1 MTIAETIKTLRKT
14 AGMSQEQLAEKLHV
28 SRQAVTKWETEG
40 GTPDIENLRAIAALF
55 GITVDEL
62 LTGETK
68 VQAAAEHRYESVTE
82 YDIDEVK
89 HYDMKFGSAKEV
101 FLSGHPGEKLRIR
114 LVSGTLASLQ
124 SDFKIKLDDTK
135 RRLDLELLRK
145 NGMSESASKEGL
157 SIYAELPAAY
167 LGKVECA
174 VNAEL
179 VSLSSLDCERI
190 ELGGRNRKLYLDAVP
205 GTVEVDSNLDMEIHC
220 KSLASSLELNQ
231 LSACSKLYVPAD
243 AVFTAKAKGIG
254 TRISYASEGKEAEP
268 FDTPGAEKRIE
279 LNGMKS
285 ELVINRE
292 G

>member
-1 MTIAETIKTLRKT
+1 MTIAETIKNLRKT
-14 AGMSQEQLAEKLHV
+14 VGMSQEQLAEKLHV

-68 VQAAAEHRYESVTE
+68 VQAAHRYESITE

-101 FLSGHPGEKLRIR
+101 FLSCHPGEKLRIR
-114 LVSGTLASLQ
+114 LVSDTLASLQ

-145 NGMSESASKEGL
+145 NGMSETASKEGL

-174 VNAEL
+174 VNAER

-205 GTVEVDSNLDMEIHC
+205 GTVEIDSNLDMEIHC
-220 KSLASSLELNQ
+220 LSLASSLELNQ

-254 TRISYASEGKEAEP
+254 TRISYASDGKATEP

-285 ELVINRE
+285 ELVISRE

>member
-68 VQAAAEHRYESVTE
+68 VQAAHRYESITE

-101 FLSGHPGEKLRIR
+101 FLSGHSGEKLRIR
-114 LVSGTLASLQ
+114 LVSDTLASLQ

-135 RRLDLELLRK
+135 RRLDLELIRR

-157 SIYAELPAAY
+157 SIYAEFPAAY
-167 LGKVECA
+167 LGKVECE

-220 KSLASSLELNQ
+220 LSLASSLELNQ
-231 LSACSKLYVPAD
+231 LSACSKLYVPAN

-254 TRISYASEGKEAEP
+254 TRISYANEGKAAEP
-268 FDTPGAEKRIE
+268 FDTPDAEKRIE

-285 ELVINRE
+285 ELVISRE

>member
-55 GITVDEL
+55 GTTVDEL

-68 VQAAAEHRYESVTE
+68 AQATAAHRYESVTE

-89 HYDMKFGSAKEV
+89 HYDIKFGSAKEV

-114 LVSGTLASLQ
+114 LVSDTLASLQ

-135 RRLDLELLRK
+135 RRLDLELLRR

-174 VNAEL
+174 VNAER

-190 ELGGRNRKLYLDAVP
+190 ELGGRNRKLYLDAIP
-205 GTVEVDSNLDMEIHC
+205 GTVEIDSNLDMEIHC

-243 AVFTAKAKGIG
+243 AVFSAKAKGIG
-254 TRISYASEGKEAEP
+254 TRISYASDGKAAEP
-268 FDTPGAEKRIE
+268 FDTPGA
-279 LNGMKS
+279 
-285 ELVINRE
+285 
-292 G
+292 

>member
-68 VQAAAEHRYESVTE
+68 VQAAHRYESITE

-135 RRLDLELLRK
+135 RRLDLELIRR

-190 ELGGRNRKLYLDAVP
+190 ELGGRNRKLLLDAVP
-205 GTVEVDSNLDMEIHC
+205 GTVEIDSNLDMEIHC
-220 KSLASSLELNQ
+220 LSLASSLELNQ

-254 TRISYASEGKEAEP
+254 TRISYASDGKEAEP
-268 FDTPGAEKRIE
+268 FDTTGAEKRIE
-279 LNGMKS
+279 LNGIKS
-285 ELVINRE
+285 ELVIGRE

>member
-1 MTIAETIKTLRKT
+1 M
-14 AGMSQEQLAEKLHV
+14 
-28 SRQAVTKWETEG
+28 
-40 GTPDIENLRAIAALF
+40 
-55 GITVDEL
+55 
-62 LTGETK
+62 
-68 VQAAAEHRYESVTE
+68 HRYESVTE

-135 RRLDLELLRK
+135 RRLDLELIRR

-205 GTVEVDSNLDMEIHC
+205 GTVEIDSNLDMEIHC

-243 AVFTAKAKGIG
+243 VVFAAKAKGIG
-254 TRISYASEGKEAEP
+254 TRISYANEGKATEP

-285 ELVINRE
+285 ELVIGRE
-292 G
+292 V

>member
-1 MTIAETIKTLRKT
+1 
-14 AGMSQEQLAEKLHV
+14 
-28 SRQAVTKWETEG
+28 
-40 GTPDIENLRAIAALF
+40 
-55 GITVDEL
+55 
-62 LTGETK
+62 
-68 VQAAAEHRYESVTE
+68 
-82 YDIDEVK
+82 
-89 HYDMKFGSAKEV
+89 MKFGSAKEV

-179 VSLSSLDCERI
+179 VSLSLLDCERI

-205 GTVEVDSNLDMEIHC
+205 GTVEIDGNLDMEIHC
-220 KSLASSLELNQ
+220 LSLASSLELNQ

-254 TRISYASEGKEAEP
+254 TRISYASDGKAAEP
-268 FDTPGAEKRIE
+268 FDMPGAEKRIE
-279 LNGMKS
+279 LNGIKS
-285 ELVINRE
+285 ELVINRK

>member
-1 MTIAETIKTLRKT
+1 MTIAETIKNLRKT

-68 VQAAAEHRYESVTE
+68 VQAAHRYESITE

-101 FLSGHPGEKLRIR
+101 FLSCHPGEKLRIR
-114 LVSGTLASLQ
+114 LVSDTLASLQ

-145 NGMSESASKEGL
+145 NGMSETASKEGL

-174 VNAEL
+174 VNAER

-205 GTVEVDSNLDMEIHC
+205 GTVEIDSNLDMEIHC
-220 KSLASSLELNQ
+220 LSLASSLELNQ

-254 TRISYASEGKEAEP
+254 TRISYASDGKATEP

-285 ELVINRE
+285 ELVISRE

>member
-68 VQAAAEHRYESVTE
+68 AQAAAAHHYESITE

-179 VSLSSLDCERI
+179 VSLSLLDCERI

-205 GTVEVDSNLDMEIHC
+205 GTVEIDGNLDMEIHC
-220 KSLASSLELNQ
+220 LSLASSLELN
-231 LSACSKLYVPAD
+231 
-243 AVFTAKAKGIG
+243 
-254 TRISYASEGKEAEP
+254 
-268 FDTPGAEKRIE
+268 
-279 LNGMKS
+279 
-285 ELVINRE
+285 
-292 G
+292 

>member
-68 VQAAAEHRYESVTE
+68 AQGAAAHRYESVTE

-101 FLSGHPGEKLRIR
+101 FLSGHPGEKLRIH
-114 LVSGTLASLQ
+114 LVSDTLASLQ

-145 NGMSESASKEGL
+145 NAMSES
-157 SIYAELPAAY
+157 AAY

-179 VSLSSLDCERI
+179 VTLSSLDCERI

-205 GTVEVDSNLDMEIHC
+205 GTVEIDSNLDMEIHC
-220 KSLASSLELNQ
+220 LSLASSLELNQ

-254 TRISYASEGKEAEP
+254 TRISYAREGKATEP

-279 LNGMKS
+279 LNGIKS
-285 ELVINRE
+285 ELVIDRE